1 MTQRA
6 ETLAARLARA
16 GFQDGPRAEALL
28 DGLDVADDGAAAAVI
43 ESLAAVADPDL
54 ALRSLARM
62 AEAMSSADRAT
73 FRSELARREGLR
85 IRLFAVL
92 GASVALG
99 DWLARRPDSW
109 RALADD
115 AMARMRPTRL
125 GMRRY
130 LSNAVD
136 DRHGRSAYDALRV
149 AYRELLLGL
158 AARDLA
164 GDVAVDD
171 VAGELADLAEATLDV
186 ALQIAS
192 GETPEAN
199 TAADPAANSSAPAAA
214 DATADGMPVVEGAA
228 GDVEAG
234 HAAAPNAEP
243 PSQVRLAIIGLG
255 KCGGRELNY
264 ISDVDVIFV
273 GEPAERLPAAT
284 ALAAATMRVCS
295 QVTAEGSIWPVDA
308 ALRPEGKSGPLVR
321 TVASHEGYYERWAQ
335 TWEFQALL
343 KARAVAGDVAV
354 GRSYIEAVSPQVWL
368 AAQRPG
374 FVADIQ
380 AMRRRVVDTLAP
392 GDAEREVKLG
402 PGGLRDVE
410 FAVQL
415 LQLVHGRADPKL
427 RSPTTLLALD
437 ALAAGGYV
445 GREDASRLAAAYR
458 FLRTVEHRL
467 QLQHLRRTH
476 LLPSTEPELRWL
488 ARAMG
493 FRDMADWRKVYD
505 GHVREVQRLHE
516 KLFYRPLLEAV
527 ARLPAQH
534 AHLTPLAAT
543 QRMEALGFADPG
555 SALRHLEALT
565 AGVSRRAAI
574 LRTLLPAMLGWFA
587 EAADP
592 DAGLLSFRQVS
603 DALGTTPW
611 YLRVLRDEGATAERL
626 ARLLATSRYV
636 AELLT
641 RAPEAVALLA
651 DDAELRPRGADAL
664 AGELLAVARRNDDWE
679 DSIDVA
685 RALRRRELLRI
696 ACGDLLGLLDTGE
709 VGGSLSDVTAA
720 TLSAALEI
728 AQRKVAA
735 EQGGTLPLRL
745 AVIGMGRLGGLEQ
758 GYGSDADV
766 LFVFDPDDAAE
777 SDATAIAHEVAQ
789 EMRRLLSKPA
799 ADPPLLVDADL
810 RPEGRQGPLVRSLDS
825 YAEYYRRWSLP
836 WEKQALLRACPIA
849 GDDDLGRRFVD
860 MVDPLRYPAGGIS
873 EADQREIRRLKA
885 RMEAERL
892 PRGVDPAMHLKLGR
906 GGLADVEWTVQ
917 LLQLRHAADVP
928 ALRTTAT
935 LDALSAALGAGLL
948 TASEES
954 VLRTAWVIA
963 TRARNAIVLASG
975 RPSDTMPSDPRARAA
990 VARAMGYRA
999 GSTADLLEDYQRATR
1014 RARQVHERLFA
1025 S

>member
-6 ETLAARLARA
+6 ETLTARLARA
-16 GFQDGPRAEALL
+16 GFQDGAGAESLL
-28 DGLDVADDGAAAAVI
+28 DGLGFTDDGADAAVI

-62 AEAMSSADRAT
+62 AEAMPSADRAR
-73 FRSELARREGLR
+73 FRSELERREGLR

-92 GASVALG
+92 GASIALG
-99 DWLARRPDSW
+99 DWLARRPDGW

-125 GMRRY
+125 GMRRR
-130 LSNAVD
+130 LATAVGD
-136 DRHGRSAYDALRV
+136 VAGRAAYDALRV

-164 GDVAVDD
+164 GDIAVDD

-186 ALQIAS
+186 ALQIAA
-192 GETPEAN
+192 GETTDGQPV
-199 TAADPAANSSAPAAA
+199 
-214 DATADGMPVVEGAA
+214 ADGETDASSP
-228 GDVEAG
+228 
-234 HAAAPNAEP
+234 
-243 PSQVRLAIIGLG
+243 VRLAIIGLG

-264 ISDVDVIFV
+264 VSDVDVIFV
-273 GEPAERLPAAT
+273 GEPADRIPAAT

-343 KARAVAGDVAV
+343 KARAVAGDVGL

-445 GREDASRLAAAYR
+445 GREDAARLGAAYR

-476 LLPSTEPELRWL
+476 LLPSTEPDLRWL

-493 FRDMADWRKVYD
+493 FREVAEWRKVYD

-543 QRMEALGFADPG
+543 QRLEALGFADPA

-651 DDAELRPRGADAL
+651 DDAELRPRGAAAL
-664 AGELLAVARRNDDWE
+664 GGELLAVARRGDDWE
-679 DSIDVA
+679 DSIDAA

-696 ACGDLLGLLDTGE
+696 GCGDLLDLIDTGE
-709 VGGSLSDVTAA
+709 VGRSLSDVTAA

-735 EQGGTLPLRL
+735 EQRGELPLRL
-745 AVIGMGRLGGLEQ
+745 AIIGMGRLGGLEQ

-766 LFVFDPDDAAE
+766 LFVFDSDGAAE

-789 EMRRLLSKPA
+789 ELRRLLSKPA

-810 RPEGRQGPLVRSLDS
+810 RPEGRQGSLVRSLDS

-849 GDDDLGRRFVD
+849 GDADLGRRFVETI
-860 MVDPLRYPAGGIS
+860 DPLRYPDGGIS

-906 GGLADVEWTVQ
+906 GGLADVEWTIQ
-917 LLQLRHAADVP
+917 LLQLRHAAAVP

-935 LDALSAALGAGLL
+935 LDALSAALDAGLV

-954 VLRTAWVIA
+954 VLRTAWLIA
-963 TRARNAIVLASG
+963 TRVRNAVVLASG
-975 RPSDTMPSDPRARAA
+975 RPSDTMPTDPRARAA

-1014 RARQVHERLFA
+1014 RARQVHERLFG